1 MTEMNNPNTLNPD
14 LELRIMLCA
23 YTAQGTIVV
32 VGRRELGKGC
42 KRLSLRE

>member
-14 LELRIMLCA
+14 LELRVMLCA
-23 YTAQGTIVV
+23 YTAQGTIV
-32 VGRRELGKGC
+32 GRRELGKGR